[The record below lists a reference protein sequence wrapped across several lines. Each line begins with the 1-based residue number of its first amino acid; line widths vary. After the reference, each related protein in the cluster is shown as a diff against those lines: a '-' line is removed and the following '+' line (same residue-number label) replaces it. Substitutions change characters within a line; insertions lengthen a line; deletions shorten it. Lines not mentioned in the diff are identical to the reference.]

1 MASKDAQPITHM
13 TPRSASLEARMKTY
27 HENVEFFRA
36 LVKWSEGD
44 TSFFT
49 TYWTWAEHIGD
60 AIERIQGDASRPGID
75 DLIVAEI
82 GPCDFGDLPDEVT
95 SNDDNIFVSD
105 TRHAFPTEHSF
116 RLPYGVVLSVEQGP
130 HDSDE
135 FAIGHSI
142 QEYDDG
148 LIELAAV
155 VEEPALLSLYIR
167 LIDKLPDI
175 DVFWVKLHDEWEEPA
190 VEAIYTN
197 KSLDDSRKI
206 ESFLIKNRL
215 DTLSNGYVTI
225 TTYCGQGQTNLNIS
239 DHKMIVILGYDRSLI
254 EVMGQTL
261 EESGVPRRKQLA
273 KVDCEFY
280 HWHFR
285 HPKSKRRRDL
295 IAALEG
301 KGFSEWNPDESNT
314 PSTAS

>member
-1 MASKDAQPITHM
+1 MKDD
-13 TPRSASLEARMKTY
+13 

-36 LVKWSEGD
+36 LVQWSEGD
-44 TSFFT
+44 SSFFT
-49 TYWTWAEHIGD
+49 NYWTWAEHIGE
-60 AIERIQGDASRPGID
+60 AIERIRMDARRTGIA
-75 DLIVAEI
+75 DLIVAGIE
-82 GPCDFGDLPDEVT
+82 PYDFGDLPDEVT
-95 SNDDNIFVSD
+95 SDDETIFISD
-105 TRHAFPTEHSF
+105 TRHAFPTEQSFSF

-155 VEEPALLSLYIR
+155 VEEPALVSLYIR

-175 DVFWVKLHDEWEEPA
+175 EVFWVKLHDEWEEPA
-190 VEAIYTN
+190 VEAIYAN

-215 DTLSNGYVTI
+215 DTLSNGYVTV
-225 TTYCGQGQTNLNIS
+225 TTYCEQGQTNLNIS

-254 EVMGQTL
+254 EAMGQTL
-261 EESGVPRRKQLA
+261 KESGVPRREQLA

-285 HPKSKRRRDL
+285 HPKSKTRTEL
-295 IAALEG
+295 IATLEG
-301 KGFSEWNPDESNT
+301 NGFAEWNPDGSNT
-314 PSTAS
+314 PPTAPLKQ